1 MAYEQIITEKRGRV
15 GIVRLNRPDRLNA
28 LGEQLMNELFEAI
41 EVYNQ
46 DRGIGAIVLTGEG
59 RAFSAGGD
67 VGRWKEEMDTP
78 QAEEESKPSTLL
90 DPETG
95 WVSVARRSKPIIAA
109 VNGIAV
115 GAGVTMTLS
124 CDARIAS
131 EQARFSLRFVRMG
144 VVPEL
149 ASSRLLVHL
158 IGLGPALELILTAR
172 TIDAREAERIG
183 LVNRVVPHDQLM
195 EAAVAL
201 GEEVACNPTS
211 ALLLSKQLVW
221 TNLFE
226 PDLRQVIVREND
238 QFALAKTMPA
248 FKEAV
253 QAFMEKRE
261 PRFDQV

>member
-1 MAYEQIITEKRGRV
+1 MADEQIITEKHGRV
-15 GIVRLNRPDRLNA
+15 GIIRLNRPDRLNA
-28 LGEQLMNELFEAI
+28 LSEEMLTGLYDAVEAF
-41 EVYNQ
+41 NQ
-46 DRGIGAIVLTGEG
+46 DRGIGAIVFTGEG

-67 VGRWKEEMDTP
+67 VGRWQEEMDTP
-78 QAEEESKPSTLL
+78 GVEDESKPNTLL
-90 DPETG
+90 DPEVG
-95 WVSVARRSKPIIAA
+95 WVSVAQRAKPIIAA

-115 GAGVTMTLS
+115 GAGVTMLLS

-144 VVPEL
+144 LLPEL

-158 IGLGPALELILTAR
+158 IGLGPALELILSAR

-183 LVNRVVPHDQLM
+183 LVSRVVPHDKLV

-201 GEEVACNPTS
+201 GEEVAYNPTS
-211 ALLLSKQLVW
+211 ALLLAKQLVW
-221 TNLFE
+221 SNLFE
-226 PDLRQVIVREND
+226 PDLRQVILREND
-238 QFALAKTMPA
+238 LFAVAKTRPA

>member
-1 MAYEQIITEKRGRV
+1 MPYEQIVTEKRGRV
-15 GIVRLNRPDRLNA
+15 CVIRLNRPDRLNA
-28 LGEQLMNELFEAI
+28 FSEQMLTELYDAVEAC
-41 EVYNQ
+41 NQ
-46 DRGIGAIVLTGEG
+46 DRGIGAMVLTGEG

-67 VGRWKEEMDTP
+67 VGRWKEEMDAP

-95 WVSVARRSKPIIAA
+95 WVAVALRSKPIIAA

-115 GAGVTMTLS
+115 GAGVTMTLC

-158 IGLGPALELILTAR
+158 VGLAPALELILTAR
-172 TIDAREAERIG
+172 TIDAREAERVG
-183 LVNRVVPHDQLM
+183 LVSRVVPHGELV
-195 EAAVAL
+195 EAAVTL
-201 GEEVACNPTS
+201 GQEMAYNPTS
-211 ALLLSKQLVW
+211 ALLAAKQLVW
-221 TNLFE
+221 TNLFKS
-226 PDLRQVIVREND
+226 DLRQIILHENE
-238 QFALAKTMPA
+238 QFALAKTKPA

-253 QAFMEKRE
+253 EAFMEKRE